1 MLHTFFIRPILPI
14 GVCSTSTKEIREQRE
29 TIGGTA
35 HTCILF
41 PVLGF
46 LEMLRPFTSRS
57 RTESANFR
65 RFTSATASRRARC
78 RKRSNLPNGVRTNPQ
93 PLLNQPSFAIY
104 RGSKR
109 LHYKPNKTAKNRL
122 SVTQKWG
129 ANLASLGRGLL
140 VPSPFRPVTL

>member
-1 MLHTFFIRPILPI
+1 VLHTFFIRPILPI

-41 PVLGF
+41 PVFGF

-65 RFTSATASRRARC
+65 RFISATVSAYQIFWPELLKGRPGSVATFGIAIPPRAAL
-78 RKRSNLPNGVRTNPQ
+78 S
-93 PLLNQPSFAIY
+93 PSGHSA
-104 RGSKR
+104 
-109 LHYKPNKTAKNRL
+109 
-122 SVTQKWG
+122 
-129 ANLASLGRGLL
+129 
-140 VPSPFRPVTL
+140 